1 LINQSIEQRQ
11 QAQQQNIA
19 FRDEIYLSEIPAM
32 VPEELRPKSGGLSLE
47 EFLIYDEIK
56 TVNQKDKLEEL
67 SLKEKM
73 SELLHER
80 ADVKI
85 LK

>member
-1 LINQSIEQRQ
+1 
-11 QAQQQNIA
+11 
-19 FRDEIYLSEIPAM
+19 M

-80 ADVKI
+80 AEVKI